1 MLETAQK
8 FERAFER
15 FEEID
20 PYFKSEMVLGDG
32 LLDSDDWEDVKRL
45 TIFLQH
51 FYELTQKVSGSNYV
65 TTNNFFKEICN
76 VYCLL

>member
-8 FERAFER
+8 FERAFEK

-32 LLDSDDWEDVKRL
+32 LPNSDDWEDVRRL
-45 TIFLQH
+45 IIFLQH
-51 FYELTQKVSGSNYV
+51 FYELTQKISSSNYV
-65 TTNNFFKEICN
+65 TTNNFF
-76 VYCLL
+76 